1 MPASAT
7 EKVLHWSV
15 ATTVL
20 LMAATGTV
28 MYVPWLSQLIGQRF
42 WIRTVHLVAALG
54 FVLVLLTMSALRWSE
69 IRRLEREL
77 SLWDRVDWDWFRRPW
92 DVFASKFRLV
102 KTPRRRFNGGQKLLA
117 ALVATSIALLL
128 LTGVPMYSWWW
139 FGSEL
144 VARARDLHVLA
155 AFGLVALLAGHIYLA
170 LLSPYGLLQNLFV
183 RQRMHRQTKILR

>member
-1 MPASAT
+1 MPASGT
-7 EKVLHWSV
+7 EKFLHWSV

-42 WIRTVHLVAALG
+42 WIRTIHMVAALG
-54 FVLVLLTMSALRWSE
+54 FVLVLLTLPALRWTE
-69 IRRLEREL
+69 IRRLEHEL
-77 SLWDRVDWDWFRRPW
+77 SLWDKVDWDWFRRPW
-92 DVFASKFRLV
+92 DVFVSKFSPV
-102 KTPRRRFNGGQKLLA
+102 KTRRRRFNGGQKLLA
-117 ALVATSIALLL
+117 ALVATSLALLL

-139 FGSEL
+139 FSSEL

-170 LLSPYGLLQNLFV
+170 LLSPYGLLQHHFG
-183 RQRMHRQTKILR
+183 RQRTH